1 MSMSLLHAWTHT
13 DRLRINPSPKHVFS
27 VETIQL
33 TRQSQQLHTAMSQQT
48 RSKTNNYPR
57 DDSIDKETLKIHT
70 LESHF
75 LPLLQ

>member
-33 TRQSQQLHTAMSQQT
+33 TRQSQQLHTAHVT
-48 RSKTNNYPR
+48 A
-57 DDSIDKETLKIHT
+57 DALKN
-70 LESHF
+70 
-75 LPLLQ
+75 